1 MVRFAKWHP
10 LVQFCFL
17 LCVLLL
23 TCLSRHPVP
32 VALSLL
38 GAAVYLLLTDGRRSL
53 RTLLCVPVLVA
64 LVGGFNFLFAHWGVT
79 VLFSRGDTQ
88 FTLESLIYGCFQG
101 GIFAGAAIGCWRLPV
116 ERRPAFLFCFL

>member
-1 MVRFAKWHP
+1 M
-10 LVQFCFL
+10 
-17 LCVLLL
+17 
-23 TCLSRHPVP
+23 P

-53 RTLLCVPVLVA
+53 RSLLCVPVLVA

-101 GIFAGAAIGCWRLPV
+101 GIFAGGSAVAGGVRPRAGQRSAAGGYRPSG
-116 ERRPAFLFCFL
+116 RPAFLFCFL